1 MRLARLLAYGF
12 MSLTALSAPAS
23 AVEPG
28 APEELITRVDAVGAA
43 MQQQLSATFRSTS
56 ETDKKLRG
64 ALVQYY
70 ADHGNRAIWID
81 ENGLNDKG
89 RAVVAEMRRAE
100 SYGLNSRDYR
110 VSLDESSSSA
120 DGKKI
125 ADLAE
130 AELEVSRAV
139 LTYASHARMG
149 RPKVYGLSRNYDPAK
164 DLPELSAILDEFAKR
179 GDAKEY
185 LLSFHP
191 KHPQFAKLRKMLNAS
206 RGNVEPDQ
214 QIYIGA
220 GPVLNPGDRHRTVS
234 QLRQRFNVPLPQG
247 DGDANLYDP
256 ALVQAV
262 KDFQA
267 AKGLMVDGVVGPG
280 TKQAINGRQPRNK
293 ARAILI
299 NMERWRWL
307 PHDLGSFH
315 VWVNTPEAIVRVK
328 DGGKTMLT
336 ERVVVG
342 KTRYQTPIFSGN
354 MDHIVFHPYWNVP
367 NSIKIN
373 ELLPGLRG
381 GGGGFFGG
389 RPRILRMYDL
399 HVKYRGREVNPSS
412 VRWSRSNITQY
423 HFYQKPGGLNV
434 LGQVKFMFPNK
445 HDVYLHDTQ
454 EKFYF
459 ARSYRAES
467 HGCVRVQNPR
477 RLAEVLL
484 RKDRGWS
491 SGRTASA
498 FASGHNHRVNLTNH
512 VPVHITY
519 FTAWVNSKGQLRSYT
534 DLYGHDNRMAS
545 AMRL

>member
-1 MRLARLLAYGF
+1 MQLARLLAYGF
-12 MSLTALSAPAS
+12 LTLAAFSAPAA

-28 APEELITRVDAVGAA
+28 APERLISRVDAVGAA
-43 MQQQLSATFRSTS
+43 MQKQLSGKFRDTS
-56 ETDKKLRG
+56 DSEKEMRG
-64 ALVQYY
+64 ALVEYY
-70 ADHGNRAIWID
+70 ADHGNEPIWID
-81 ENGLNDKG
+81 ENGLNAKAL
-89 RAVVAEMRRAE
+89 AVIEEFKRAE
-100 SYGLNSRDYR
+100 SYGLKSSDYEVR
-110 VSLDESSSSA
+110 
-120 DGKKI
+120 
-125 ADLAE
+125 LAE
-130 AELEVSRAV
+130 TLKSAKGDKIKRLSDAELEMSRVV

-149 RPKVYGLSRNYDPAK
+149 RPKVYGLSRNYDPSD
-164 DLPELSAILDEFAKR
+164 DLPEYSEILDNFAKA
-179 GDAKEY
+179 DDPKPY
-185 LLSFHP
+185 LLGFHP
-191 KHPQFAKLRKMLNAS
+191 KHPQFAALRKMLNQSSGGA
-206 RGNVEPDQ
+206 EPKR
-214 QIYIGA
+214 QIHVSD

-234 QLRQRFNVPLPQG
+234 QLRQRLGVAIPQG
-247 DGDANLYDP
+247 DGNADFYDP

-262 KDFQA
+262 KDFQEQ
-267 AKGLMVDGVVGPG
+267 KGLSADGVVGPG
-280 TKQAINGRQPRNK
+280 TKTAMNRRPRNRNK
-293 ARAILI
+293 AILI

-307 PHDLGSFH
+307 PHDLGEFH
-315 VWVNTPEAIVRVK
+315 VKVNVPEAIVRVK
-328 DGGKTMLT
+328 DNGKTVLT

-342 KTRYQTPIFSGN
+342 KTRYQTPVFSGK

-381 GGGGFFGG
+381 GGGGFFSS
-389 RPRILRMYDL
+389 RPRILRVYDL
-399 HVKYRGREVNPSS
+399 HVKYRGREINAGSVN
-412 VRWSRSNITQY
+412 WSRSNITQY

-434 LGQVKFMFPNK
+434 LGSVKFMFPNK

-491 SGRTASA
+491 SGQTGSH
-498 FASGHNHRVNLTNH
+498 FAGGHNHRVNLKKH

-519 FTAWVNSKGQLRSYT
+519 FTAWVDERGNLRSYT
-534 DLYGHDNRMAS
+534 DLYGHDNRMAA